1 MLEANAG
8 YRREQSLTSVD
19 GEVFEEELTWGVE
32 SQIHVQPQHV
42 AEATLTVDERRLAGS
57 FVVETRMRG
66 TVYVSFTCP
75 RDNNAQV
82 SRRWTR
88 ATRHWWI
95 QMIMLGTGPGSC
107 LLSGGAGSTVPAGG
121 LGAWASAHSGK
132 WGRLPPPPGK
142 WMKN

>member
-1 MLEANAG
+1 MQVLEANAG
-8 YRREQSLTSVD
+8 YRRELSLTSVD

-95 QMIMLGTGPGSC
+95 QMIMLGEGARKLSSQRGCREHSPRWR
-107 LLSGGAGSTVPAGG
+107 SGGMGVRT
-121 LGAWASAHSGK
+121 
-132 WGRLPPPPGK
+132 
-142 WMKN
+142 